1 LPANINNVSFMN
13 GSNPSGKETRR
24 FQNMHK
30 RLEAAIIDYNMINPG
45 DHVIAGLSGGKDS
58 SVLLKL
64 LTRKKIQTTNDFK
77 LSSVFVKT
85 GFENDDITAEY
96 LRGYSLGLGVP
107 FHIVETDIYDRV
119 ISKSDEKPCYMC
131 SRGRRLAIFDLA
143 DKIGGNVIAFGHHRN
158 DFIETTLLNLFYSG
172 SFQAMKP
179 DNPFFGGKYRIIRP
193 MVYIDEKMILAE
205 SEQSEVR
212 TFPSECPF
220 DSTSER
226 MFIKDIIKTIEKR
239 NPDAVKNI
247 FRAMYSPNPDYL
259 LKKPSKNV

>member
-1 LPANINNVSFMN
+1 MDNVFFMN
-13 GSNPSGKETRR
+13 GGNPAGKETKR
-24 FQNMHK
+24 FLNMHK
-30 RLEAAIIDYNMINPG
+30 RLEAAIIDYNMIKPG

-85 GFENDDITAEY
+85 GFEGDDRTAEY
-96 LRGYSLGLGVP
+96 LRDYSFGLGVP

-143 DKIGGNVIAFGHHRN
+143 DRIGGNVIAFGHHRD
-158 DFIETTLLNLFYSG
+158 DFIQTLLLNLFYSG

-179 DNPFFGGKYRIIRP
+179 DNPFFGGKYRII
-193 MVYIDEKMILAE
+193 
-205 SEQSEVR
+205 